1 MKILVTGSSGFI
13 GEYIVKNLSKKNE
26 VIATC
31 YKIKKEKK
39 IKKIKYIKFNKDTL
53 ENTNNIDAI
62 VHCALVL
69 HQNTLSYNVTKI
81 IKLLMT

>member
-13 GEYIVKNLSKKNE
+13 GEYIKIYLKNE

-39 IKKIKYIKFNKDTL
+39 LKKSNILNLIKI
-53 ENTNNIDAI
+53 
-62 VHCALVL
+62 H
-69 HQNTLSYNVTKI
+69 
-81 IKLLMT
+81 